1 MVITIQLHLYKKGI
15 IEIVFSKL
23 IFILVSIIFI
33 TIFFYVVSS
42 TNLIQKSE
50 KIALEIN
57 GISRIIFRE
66 RNFAGN
72 ITVRYPTWKS
82 GIIVLNNTTNSV
94 LLIIEEQ
101 SAQKNLSANIVS
113 KNLSFHDFI
122 LIQKMDSEIEVK

>member
-1 MVITIQLHLYKKGI
+1 M
-15 IEIVFSKL
+15 
-23 IFILVSIIFI
+23 SIIFI

>member
-1 MVITIQLHLYKKGI
+1 MHLYKKGI